1 MSTPQNKPD
10 LKILIDTAKKLE
22 ETIKKLPPPKLPE
35 IQPPKS
41 PPPKP
46 TTRR

>member
-10 LKILIDTAKKLE
+10 LKPLIDTAKKLE
-22 ETIKKLPPPKLPE
+22 DAIKKLPPPQLPE

-41 PPPKP
+41 PSTRPA
-46 TTRR
+46 TRR